1 MSSDAGRPAGVWETW
16 REAPVPV
23 RAVIA
28 GLLVNRLG
36 TFVQVF
42 LVLYLTHRG
51 FSTTDAGIGL
61 GVYGAGTV
69 LGLLVGGGLTDRIG
83 SRWTIVVSMAGSA
96 VLTLAV
102 LYAPQF
108 WTILV
113 ALALLGA
120 VAQVYRPASANLLA
134 EMVPDE
140 RQVMVFA
147 MLRLA
152 QNVGA
157 TAAPLFG
164 SLLLAASYSLLFWG
178 EAVAALVYAVIAYL
192 TLPGGRS
199 SAAEDAAGSD
209 TADGDTARP
218 GSAREPSGGYLAVL
232 GDGRYLLFLLAFLL
246 NSLIYV
252 QYLAVLPLA
261 VKAAGHPTVVY
272 GSLVALNGFIVIA
285 CELPLTKKT
294 QNWPARAVGVAGL
307 ALLAGGL
314 ALYWV
319 PLGVAALVLA
329 TVVWSLGEIVGGP
342 TMFAYPAK
350 AAPDGLRGRYLGSA
364 HAMFGLGAALGPVA
378 GVELWH
384 AVGRPV
390 WLWCGAV
397 GLVAVLAARAGM
409 VEKSTTSEPAGD
421 KPPPDHSRKENAAV
435 VHTVGDAPVAAE
447 DNV

>member
-1 MSSDAGRPAGVWETW
+1 MSSGGATRAAGVWQTW

-23 RAVIA
+23 RAVIV
-28 GLLVNRLG
+28 GLMVNRLG

-51 FSTTDAGIGL
+51 FSTTEAGIGL
-61 GVYGAGTV
+61 GVYGAGSV

-83 SRWTIVVSMAGSA
+83 SRRTIVLSMAGSA
-96 VLTLAV
+96 ALTLAV
-102 LYAPQF
+102 LYAPQY
-108 WTILV
+108 WAILA

-157 TAAPLFG
+157 TVAPLFG
-164 SLLLAASYSLLFWG
+164 TLLLTASYSLLFWG
-178 EAVAALVYAVIAYL
+178 EAVAALVYAVIAHL
-192 TLPGGRS
+192 TLPA
-199 SAAEDAAGSD
+199 SATAKDDAPEDAA
-209 TADGDTARP
+209 
-218 GSAREPSGGYLAVL
+218 EQPSGGYLAVL

-319 PLGVAALVLA
+319 PLGIAALVLA

-390 WLWCGAV
+390 WLWCGAL

-409 VEKSTTSEPAGD
+409 VEKSTIPRPIEN
-421 KPPPDHSRKENAAV
+421 KPSPDHSGNESTCVIR
-435 VHTVGDAPVAAE
+435 TGSDAPVAAE

>member
-1 MSSDAGRPAGVWETW
+1 MSSGGARSAGVWETW

-51 FSTTDAGIGL
+51 FSTTEAGIGL

-69 LGLLVGGGLTDRIG
+69 LGLLAGGGLTDRVG
-83 SRWTIVVSMAGSA
+83 SRRTIVLSMAGSA

-108 WTILV
+108 WAILA

-120 VAQVYRPASANLLA
+120 FAQVYRPASANLLA

-178 EAVAALVYAVIAYL
+178 EAIAALVYAVIAYM

-199 SAAEDAAGSD
+199 GAAASEPDVVAEA
-209 TADGDTARP
+209 
-218 GSAREPSGGYLAVL
+218 PSGGYKDVLA
-232 GDGRYLLFLLAFLL
+232 DGRYLLFLLAFLL

-252 QYLAVLPLA
+252 QYLAVLPLS

-272 GSLVALNGFIVIA
+272 GALVALNGFIVIA

-294 QNWPARAVGVAGL
+294 QGWPARAVGVAGL

-364 HAMFGLGAALGPVA
+364 HAMFGLGSALGPVL

-390 WLWCGAV
+390 WLFCGAI
-397 GLVAVLAARAGM
+397 GLVAVLAARGGI
-409 VEKSTTSEPAGD
+409 VEKSTALAEADNKPSPGHSENEGTPVMSTG
-421 KPPPDHSRKENAAV
+421 
-435 VHTVGDAPVAAE
+435 GDAPVAAE
-447 DNV
+447 DNA

>member
-1 MSSDAGRPAGVWETW
+1 MSSGDARPAGVWETW

-23 RAVIA
+23 RAVIV

-51 FSTTDAGIGL
+51 FSATEAGVGL

-83 SRWTIVVSMAGSA
+83 SRSTIVLSMAGSA

-108 WTILV
+108 GTILA

-120 VAQVYRPASANLLA
+120 TAQVYRPASANLLA

-157 TAAPLFG
+157 TVAPLVG

-178 EAVAALVYAVIAYL
+178 EAVAALVYAVIAFL
-192 TLPGGRS
+192 TLPGGRA
-199 SAAEDAAGSD
+199 SAPAEQEAEAEAEREAE
-209 TADGDTARP
+209 T
-218 GSAREPSGGYLAVL
+218 EPSGGYSVVFR
-232 GDGRYLLFLLAFLL
+232 DRRYLLFLLAFLL

-261 VKAAGHPTVVY
+261 VKADGHPTAVY
-272 GSLVALNGFIVIA
+272 GALVALNGFIVIA
-285 CELPLTKKT
+285 CELPLTRKT

-314 ALYWV
+314 ALYRV

-364 HAMFGLGAALGPVA
+364 HAMFGLGAALGPVL

-384 AVGRPV
+384 AAGRSV
-390 WLWCGAV
+390 WLYCGAV
-397 GLVAVLAARAGM
+397 GLVAVIAARAGII
-409 VEKSTTSEPAGD
+409 ERSTEARD
-421 KPPPDHSRKENAAV
+421 ADNKPSPGHSGNDGTRV
-435 VHTVGDAPVAAE
+435 MSTGGDAPVAAE

>member
-1 MSSDAGRPAGVWETW
+1 MSSDGARSAGVWETW

-23 RAVIA
+23 RAVIV

-51 FSTTDAGIGL
+51 FSNTDAGIGL

-83 SRWTIVVSMAGSA
+83 SRRTIVLSMAGSA

-102 LYAPQF
+102 LYASQF
-108 WTILV
+108 WAILA

-120 VAQVYRPASANLLA
+120 FAQVYRPASANLLA

-157 TAAPLFG
+157 TVAPLFG

-178 EAVAALVYAVIAYL
+178 EAIAALVYAVIAYM
-192 TLPGGRS
+192 TLPGGRPS
-199 SAAEDAAGSD
+199 KAGDAAEEDAPRDAAH
-209 TADGDTARP
+209 
-218 GSAREPSGGYLAVL
+218 EPSGGYRAVL
-232 GDGRYLLFLLAFLL
+232 ADGRYLLFLLAFLL

-252 QYLAVLPLA
+252 QYLAVLPLS
-261 VKAAGHPTVVY
+261 VRAAGHPTFVY
-272 GSLVALNGFIVIA
+272 GALVALNGFIVIA

-319 PLGVAALVLA
+319 PLGIAALVLA

-350 AAPDGLRGRYLGSA
+350 AAPERLRGRYLGSA
-364 HAMFGLGAALGPVA
+364 HAMFGLGSALGPVL

-390 WLWCGAV
+390 WLYCGAI
-397 GLVAVLAARAGM
+397 GLVAVLAARAGI
-409 VEKSTTSEPAGD
+409 VEKSTTFVPADNKPSPSHSGNENTAVMNTRGD
-421 KPPPDHSRKENAAV
+421 V
-435 VHTVGDAPVAAE
+435 PVAAE
-447 DNV
+447 DNA

>member
-1 MSSDAGRPAGVWETW
+1 MSEGGARPPGVWETW

-51 FSTTDAGIGL
+51 FSATQAGIGL

-83 SRWTIVVSMAGSA
+83 SRLTIVLSMAGSA
-96 VLTLAV
+96 VLTLGV
-102 LYAPQF
+102 LYAPQY

-178 EAVAALVYAVIAYL
+178 EAVAALVYAVIAYM
-192 TLPGGRS
+192 TLPDGRS
-199 SAAEDAAGSD
+199 SAASEGGA
-209 TADGDTARP
+209 ADGAEEP
-218 GSAREPSGGYLAVL
+218 AAEVPSGGYLAVL
-232 GDGRYLLFLLAFLL
+232 GDVRYLLFLLAFLL

-294 QNWPARAVGVAGL
+294 QSLPARAVGVAGL

-319 PLGVAALVLA
+319 PLGIAALVLA
-329 TVVWSLGEIVGGP
+329 TVVWSMGEIVGGP

-364 HAMFGLGAALGPVA
+364 HAMFGLGSALGPVL

-390 WLWCGAV
+390 WLWCGAI

-409 VEKSTTSEPAGD
+409 VEKSTVSAPAEN
-421 KPPPDHSRKENAAV
+421 KPSPSNSRNENITV
-435 VHTVGDAPVAAE
+435 THTGGDAPVAAE
-447 DNV
+447 DNA

>member
-1 MSSDAGRPAGVWETW
+1 MSSGDARSAGVWQTW

-23 RAVIA
+23 RAVIV

-51 FSTTDAGIGL
+51 FSATEAGIGL

-83 SRWTIVVSMAGSA
+83 SRRTIVVSMAGSA

-108 WTILV
+108 WAILV

-157 TAAPLFG
+157 TVAPLFG
-164 SLLLAASYSLLFWG
+164 TLLLAASYSLLFWG
-178 EAVAALVYAVIAYL
+178 EAIAALAYAVIAYL

-199 SAAEDAAGSD
+199 SAATAGDEAAE
-209 TADGDTARP
+209 
-218 GSAREPSGGYLAVL
+218 EPAPGGYVAVL
-232 GDGRYLLFLLAFLL
+232 RDGRYLLFLLAFLL

-261 VKAAGHPTVVY
+261 VRAAGHPTVVY

-294 QNWPARAVGVAGL
+294 QNSPARAVGVAGL
-307 ALLAGGL
+307 LLLAGGL

-364 HAMFGLGAALGPVA
+364 HAMFGLGSALGPVL

-384 AVGRPV
+384 AAGRPV
-390 WLWCGAV
+390 WLWCGAI
-397 GLVAVLAARAGM
+397 GLAAALAARTGM
-409 VEKSTTSEPAGD
+409 VEKSTMPRPIEHEPSL
-421 KPPPDHSRKENAAV
+421 DHSEIDTPSVIR
-435 VHTVGDAPVAAE
+435 TGGDAPVAAE
-447 DNV
+447 DNA